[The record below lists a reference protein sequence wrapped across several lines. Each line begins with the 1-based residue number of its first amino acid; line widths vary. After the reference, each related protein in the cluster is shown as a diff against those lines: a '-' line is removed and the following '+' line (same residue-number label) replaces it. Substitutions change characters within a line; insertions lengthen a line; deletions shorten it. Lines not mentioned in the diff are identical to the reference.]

1 MGYGNNHEH
10 DSAHGFAVPGHHQ
23 NLPLFSNVHT
33 IITLTPFKLSRRIVT
48 IIATAVR
55 KMATTLKREN
65 KTEPSC
71 CAEES
76 LKSTSPSSILDHNKT
91 PFSEARVISPH
102 GLNHTMDYPSLPTHV
117 ALSSL
122 SITSSGG
129 QQLRSLSLSPTHL
142 MGRRS
147 RTKTPSSS
155 ASFLVPGPNMPF
167 MSSHPFC
174 SEMPVRFSEHQRAM
188 EQAVA
193 AERHR
198 AKVMEAQE
206 INLSADELRVILRQE
221 RHRMAGFARTI
232 ADLRSTAVHCQSQAE
247 IHEEGR
253 INSLLGRLET
263 MQMDKGRIV
272 NEFEREEEMLTNSLQ
287 KKLDQMKREKVQ
299 LERLIEQERLSRSD
313 LQSKLTCMKDSGG
326 EDEKHS
332 NNLQI
337 HAEPTAKIGVTLP
350 QSSLGAVSEDGESGE
365 DDDEHDFDAAV
376 VDLVGSDKDS

>member
-1 MGYGNNHEH
+1 
-10 DSAHGFAVPGHHQ
+10 
-23 NLPLFSNVHT
+23 
-33 IITLTPFKLSRRIVT
+33 
-48 IIATAVR
+48 
-55 KMATTLKREN
+55 
-65 KTEPSC
+65 
-71 CAEES
+71 
-76 LKSTSPSSILDHNKT
+76 
-91 PFSEARVISPH
+91 
-102 GLNHTMDYPSLPTHV
+102 MDYPSLPTHV

-122 SITSSGG
+122 PITSSGG

-147 RTKTPSSS
+147 RTKT
-155 ASFLVPGPNMPF
+155 ASLLVPGPNMPF
-167 MSSHPFC
+167 ISSHPFG

-365 DDDEHDFDAAV
+365 DDDEHDFDPAV